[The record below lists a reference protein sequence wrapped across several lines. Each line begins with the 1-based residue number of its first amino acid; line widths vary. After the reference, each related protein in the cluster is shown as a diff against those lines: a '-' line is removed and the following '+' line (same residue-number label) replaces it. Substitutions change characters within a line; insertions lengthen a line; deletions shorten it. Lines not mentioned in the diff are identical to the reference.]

1 MHADKVLVTDC
12 KAVAGRRSRRRKD
25 QMKDALLEIVM
36 LETGE
41 IVVRRS
47 SEQDEPLLTLSFSD
61 ELSSKLGDERIN
73 IAKIMLSAGVQLVA
87 EAGARQREAEAD
99 VLRPPVIH

>member
-1 MHADKVLVTDC
+1 
-12 KAVAGRRSRRRKD
+12 
-25 QMKDALLEIVM
+25 MKDTVLEIVM
-36 LETGE
+36 LESGD
-41 IVVRRS
+41 IVVRRA
-47 SEQDEPLLTLSFSD
+47 SETDEPLLKLRFSD
-61 ELSSKLGDERIN
+61 ELASTLGDERIN